1 MTLEIIR
8 NDITKVSV
16 DAIVN
21 AARNS
26 LLGGGGVDGAIHKAA
41 GPDLVKECIEL
52 NGCETGE
59 AKITKAYRLP
69 AKYVIHTV
77 GPVWKDGNHNEIQ
90 LLKNCYKNSLAIA
103 KEYKLESIA
112 FPLISAGA
120 FGFPQDIALRTAIS
134 EIGNFLLKNEM
145 TVYIVVYNNSAYR
158 LSSKLFSS
166 IKEYIDDNYV
176 EDNNNLFSRTRD
188 EDLRDDYNFQLKVME
203 NMTPP
208 LISKRKR
215 KLEDVV
221 NQLDES
227 FSQMLLRL
235 IDEKDMTDAQTYKKA
250 NIDRKLFSKIR
261 NDINYK
267 PSKATILAFAIALE
281 LNLDQTKDFLLR
293 AGFALSNSSKF
304 DVIIQYFLNEQ
315 NYNIFE
321 INEALF
327 AFGENLL
334 GA

>member
-267 PSKATILAFAIALE
+267 PSKATVRAFAIALE